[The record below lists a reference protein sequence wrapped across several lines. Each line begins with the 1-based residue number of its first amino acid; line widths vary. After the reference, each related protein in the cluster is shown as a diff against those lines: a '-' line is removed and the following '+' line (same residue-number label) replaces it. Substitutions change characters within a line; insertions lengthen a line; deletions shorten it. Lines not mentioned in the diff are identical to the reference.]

1 MTEQERMQLQAL
13 RIQLVAAV
21 AQIDVMMVTVGG
33 PHAAGGEDD
42 DPSSQFYQVDEPVG
56 SATHS

>member
-1 MTEQERMQLQAL
+1 MHLQAL

>member
-1 MTEQERMQLQAL
+1 MTEQDRMQLQAL

-21 AQIDVMMVTVGG
+21 AQIDCMMGTPDGSQ
-33 PHAAGGEDD
+33 AGSEVEDGD
-42 DPSSQFYQVDEPVG
+42 EFYPTDKPVG